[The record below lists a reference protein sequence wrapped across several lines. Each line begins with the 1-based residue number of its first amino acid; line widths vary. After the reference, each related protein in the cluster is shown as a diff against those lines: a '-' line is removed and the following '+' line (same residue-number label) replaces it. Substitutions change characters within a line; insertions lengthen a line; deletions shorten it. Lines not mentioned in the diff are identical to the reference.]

1 MQSSSTSC
9 HFLPL
14 GSKYSPQHLVLK
26 YPQYYCGVFQVQ
38 YKLQTSGSSPAATG
52 NLTVKRGTMKSCVS
66 VAGTYEFVPV
76 GCHGYPQP
84 SVQWNS
90 MTAPTSS
97 IQLMA
102 VTHTMRGRVL
112 SMENVK
118 DMFIDVLSS
127 EDGKLKT
134 R

>member
-1 MQSSSTSC
+1 
-9 HFLPL
+9 
-14 GSKYSPQHLVLK
+14 
-26 YPQYYCGVFQVQ
+26 
-38 YKLQTSGSSPAATG
+38 
-52 NLTVKRGTMKSCVS
+52 
-66 VAGTYEFVPV
+66 
-76 GCHGYPQP
+76 
-84 SVQWNS
+84 